1 MSMRCIWDDVA
12 VLVAARTNRFTFS
25 TWFKPV
31 KFISDDGVALRVLV
45 PNGLFREWFLTHYSP
60 IVEQALAE
68 LGRDGTIVSYLVD
81 EGIRSDAG
89 V

>member
-1 MSMRCIWDDVA
+1 MSMSNIWNDVA
-12 VLVAARTNRFTFS
+12 VLVAARTNRFAFS
-25 TWFKPV
+25 AWFKPV

-81 EGIRSDAG
+81 EGIRSDTG